1 MLRGNSVLSRQ
12 WGPGTAAQRAVVP
25 HPWRAGWALGSL
37 SWWGQP
43 AHGRGWA
50 GWALRPLPTK
60 AILWLY
66 DFYDFMFGIVG
77 WAACMS
83 LIISFC
89 CDIGGSGCRCS
100 ALHLSFIFWSA
111 LSFFLCGKRHWPLYL
126 CIGLFCLF
134 VCLCQLQEEQ
144 SAGRMWYLLPSQ
156 DIELQL
162 VESFRLA
169 KTFKITKTNHQ
180 PALPTLITKPCP
192 LEPCLLNTSSAGDS
206 TFCGHFPGKPDIV

>member
-1 MLRGNSVLSRQ
+1 MFFKLKEEKFRLDVKREFCTEQAVRHWHCCPESCGAPSLEVLKAGLDGPWAAWAGGGNQ
-12 WGPGTAAQRAVVP
+12 PM
-25 HPWRAGWALGSL
+25 AGVG
-37 SWWGQP
+37 
-43 AHGRGWA
+43 A

-126 CIGLFCLF
+126 CIVLFCLF
-134 VCLCQLQEEQ
+134 VCLCQL
-144 SAGRMWYLLPSQ
+144 
-156 DIELQL
+156 
-162 VESFRLA
+162 
-169 KTFKITKTNHQ
+169 
-180 PALPTLITKPCP
+180 
-192 LEPCLLNTSSAGDS
+192 
-206 TFCGHFPGKPDIV
+206 